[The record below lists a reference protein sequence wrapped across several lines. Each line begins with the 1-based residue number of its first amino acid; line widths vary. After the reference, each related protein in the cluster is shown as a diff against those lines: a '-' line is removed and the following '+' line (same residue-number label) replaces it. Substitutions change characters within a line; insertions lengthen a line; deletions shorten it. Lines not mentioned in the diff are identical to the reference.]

1 MSQQVG
7 RAYRN
12 HRRSVGA
19 IVVLLVALAAGLVLW
34 AFPAGAAI
42 VTPKVVD
49 LGGQNNDCT
58 SSQVNSS
65 APNSFRIV
73 NPVTGVYTDTAT
85 GTSFSLTVTGGGKT
99 LAFTISGASA
109 ADVVIK
115 GGTNSHWYDYDGAS
129 SSPVFGDT
137 GLTAPP
143 KGNTFYAISHTTF
156 CYTPLTVRPT
166 CAPDPP
172 FSGIT
177 FGTTG
182 TVEYTAQLISPDGPC
197 KDRDVVMYSYSPGTN
212 NLFATLNPTPGTPGT
227 PYAVIEHIHWT
238 GLTGNTQNPVTLWYD
253 DTDPYNGGDK
263 RTMGLCGSD
272 PRTGDFTL
280 PAGVTPAMPLA
291 NPPHTS
297 CMLESTDS
305 AGSGTN
311 ARVFDAWVYS
321 SVDGAR
327 GAP

>member
-7 RAYRN
+7 KAYRK
-12 HRRSVGA
+12 HRGA
-19 IVVLLVALAAGLVLW
+19 LAVLALVALVAGLVL
-34 AFPAGAAI
+34 AVLPAGAAT
-42 VTPKVVD
+42 VTPTKID
-49 LGGQNNDCT
+49 TGGQNDDCAF
-58 SSQVNSS
+58 VGS
-65 APNSFRIV
+65 AAPKSFRIV
-73 NPVTGVYTDTAT
+73 NPVTGVFIDPAT
-85 GTSFSLTVTGGGKT
+85 GTSFSLKVTGGGKT
-99 LAFTISGASA
+99 LEFSISGASA
-109 ADVVIK
+109 SDVVIK
-115 GGTNSHWYDYDGAS
+115 GGTNSNWYDYDGAS

-137 GLTAPP
+137 ELTAPP

-156 CYTPLTVRPT
+156 CYTPLTVHPT

-212 NLFATLNPTPGTPGT
+212 NLFATLNPTPGSSGAT
-227 PYAVIEHIHWT
+227 YAVIEHIHWT
-238 GLTGNTQNPVTLWYD
+238 GLTGNAQNPVTLWYD
-253 DTDPYNGGDK
+253 DTAPYDGANK

-280 PAGVTPAMPLA
+280 PAGVTPAMPPA
-291 NPPHTS
+291 DGAGPHTS

-305 AGSGTN
+305 AGSGAN
-311 ARVFDAWVYS
+311 SRVFDAWVYS